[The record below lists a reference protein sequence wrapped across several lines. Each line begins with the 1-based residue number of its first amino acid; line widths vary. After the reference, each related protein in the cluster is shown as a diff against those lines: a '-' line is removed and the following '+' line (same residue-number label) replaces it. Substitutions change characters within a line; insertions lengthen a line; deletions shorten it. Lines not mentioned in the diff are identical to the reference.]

1 MSVLQARKGAES
13 FAVKVINKRKFMN
26 LGGTVDAMFKEVEVM
41 NNLAHPNVIDI
52 KDVFNTPSYLVL
64 VLELCVVSRC
74 PRWLLVRTWPAD
86 WLRLACM
93 LLQLQWRRLPATY

>member
-1 MSVLQARKGAES
+1 
-13 FAVKVINKRKFMN
+13 MN

-86 WLRLACM
+86 WLRLLCVLFHLVQSAP
-93 LLQLQWRRLPATY
+93 LHESEWRSNQSTSV